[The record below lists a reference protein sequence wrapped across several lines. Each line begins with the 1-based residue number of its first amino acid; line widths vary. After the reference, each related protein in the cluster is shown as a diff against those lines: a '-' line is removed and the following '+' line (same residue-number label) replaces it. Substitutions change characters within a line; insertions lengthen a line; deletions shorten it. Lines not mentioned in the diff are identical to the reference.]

1 MTYQD
6 ELEAQAESVSDQV
19 LAALAAYAA
28 GTLTADAL
36 AAVVSAFIAAGN
48 NGAAALA
55 DLSLAAAV
63 TTATGTPAAPL
74 GIGRPADDPARLAR
88 AVSTILTDLDRQ
100 MVVADADLEA
110 ALTAA
115 QTRFQRL
122 AQSEV
127 KEAGARAYSE
137 GVRRS
142 RRVTGWTRGLS
153 GSACQ
158 LCRWWSRDGR
168 VWDADHTMPTHKG
181 CTCSQII
188 TTRKEAA
195 T

>member
-6 ELEAQAESVSDQV
+6 ELEAHAGAVSDQV

-48 NGAAALA
+48 SGAAVLA

-63 TTATGTPAAPL
+63 TTATGSAAAPL
-74 GIGRPADDPARLAR
+74 GIVRPADDPARLSR
-88 AVSTILTDLDRQ
+88 ATATILTGLARQ
-100 MVVADADLEA
+100 RLTDPDA
-110 ALTAA
+110 ALTSA
-115 QTRFQRL
+115 QTRFLRL
-122 AQSEV
+122 AEAEI

-137 GVRRS
+137 AVSKS
-142 RRVTGWTRGLS
+142 RHVTGWTRGLS

-158 LCRWWSRDGR
+158 LCRWWSREGR
-168 VWDADHTMPTHKG
+168 VFAASHTMPTHKG
-181 CTCSQII
+181 CTCSQLI
-188 TTRKEAA
+188 TT
-195 T
+195 

>member
-6 ELEAQAESVSDQV
+6 ELEAQAEAVSDQV
-19 LAALAAYAA
+19 LAALTAYAA
-28 GTLTADAL
+28 GTLTAEAL

-48 NGAAALA
+48 SGAAVLA

-74 GIGRPADDPARLAR
+74 GITRPADDPTRLAQ
-88 AVSTILTDLDRQ
+88 ATSTILADLDRQ
-100 MVVADADLEA
+100 RAADPEA
-110 ALTAA
+110 ALTTA
-115 QTRFQRL
+115 QTRITRL
-122 AQSEV
+122 AEAEV

-137 GVRRS
+137 AVKGSRS
-142 RRVTGWTRGLS
+142 VTGWTRGLS

-158 LCRWWSRDGR
+158 LCRWWSREGR

-181 CTCSQII
+181 CSCSQII
-188 TTRKEAA
+188 TTTERKSA
-195 T
+195 

>member
-6 ELEAQAESVSDQV
+6 ELEAQAEAVADQV

-48 NGAAALA
+48 SGAAVLA

-74 GIGRPADDPARLAR
+74 GIGRPDTDPARLAQ

-100 MVVADADLEA
+100 RATDPDA
-110 ALTAA
+110 ALTTA
-115 QTRFQRL
+115 QTRFLRL
-122 AQSEV
+122 AESEI

-137 GVRRS
+137 AVSKSRS
-142 RRVTGWTRGLS
+142 VTGWTRGLRAD
-153 GSACQ
+153 ACQ
-158 LCRWWSRDGR
+158 LCRWWSREGR
-168 VWDADHTMPTHKG
+168 VWAADHTMPTHKG

-188 TTRKEAA
+188 TTTERKSA
-195 T
+195 